1 MTDSSNNG
9 PARILDANANRAREA
24 IRVLEDAAR
33 FLLDDEASSRTF
45 KTLRHD
51 LVEAL
56 SLLPTGLLEMNR
68 ATERDVGRSI
78 SVDSETTR
86 SDARAVLEA
95 SAARLGE
102 ALRSIEE
109 WAKTL
114 DTEVARR
121 VEQLRY
127 RGYEASGALLTAFA
141 SRAPQWR
148 LCVLVTRRDCR
159 LPAEDVVRAVVESG
173 ADCIQVREKDLPDAD
188 LLEWIRTVIA
198 IARPSGHH
206 PSNIKC

>member
-1 MTDSSNNG
+1 MTDSSNHG

-51 LVEAL
+51 LVAAL
-56 SLLPTGLLEMNR
+56 SHLPAGLLEMNR
-68 ATERDVGRSI
+68 STERDVGRAI

-109 WAKTL
+109 
-114 DTEVARR
+114 
-121 VEQLRY
+121 
-127 RGYEASGALLTAFA
+127 
-141 SRAPQWR
+141 
-148 LCVLVTRRDCR
+148 
-159 LPAEDVVRAVVESG
+159 
-173 ADCIQVREKDLPDAD
+173 
-188 LLEWIRTVIA
+188 
-198 IARPSGHH
+198 
-206 PSNIKC
+206 